1 MSKARLFRRLF
12 ATTGVPV
19 SVSRAS
25 EMKAPRYILWA
36 IGILAFLNVAFGLV
50 ASPASAAQSTTV
62 ETPATKATLVFAQD
76 GIAPGAKTVSGALV
90 LELEP
95 GWKTYW
101 RSPGEVGIPPQFD
114 WDGSENLKEARH
126 LWPAPD
132 RFTAFGIENFG
143 YETRVVFP
151 IEFSLDTPGEP
162 VRIALNLNLLICS
175 DVCVPEKLS
184 LDHELPLGSELDPA
198 SAEVISAALATIPL
212 EEMPSTVSSVQAFVD
227 VDQTE
232 LIVSLTG
239 TQPFGKVGLFPE
251 FGEGT
256 AFGKPDLRLNQDG
269 TALWARFPINTVGEI
284 AAPLSLTVTDEN
296 HGAFTLRPS
305 TLAAAPEPPFNPAGE
320 ANGLSKVVWFA
331 LVAVLGGLILN
342 VMPCVLPVLAIKV
355 SSLVSSG
362 GKDRAQIRTGL
373 IATTFGIMLFM
384 WLLAG
389 VLMALKVF
397 GISVGWGIQF
407 QNPLFLILLITLLI
421 AFVGNL
427 FGLFEISLPATLQTS
442 MSRAG
447 GQSHLGDVFTGFFA
461 AMLATPCSAPFLG
474 TAVAFALAGSNADI
488 GVIFTALGFG
498 LALPYLALALKPG
511 LASELPKPGPWM
523 VWVRIAMGVLL
534 LGTVAWLAWVMIGVA
549 GQMATVAT
557 LVIAAVIVGLLSS
570 AGSYGRIPVLLTI
583 PVLAFG
589 LFWAPSLA
597 PSEPTPIDQDVTT
610 SIWAPFERSAIAR
623 HVSRGHVVVVDVTAD
638 WCVTCKANK
647 ALVLDRE
654 PVVSALRA
662 DGIIAMQ
669 ADWTRPSDV
678 IARYLKANN
687 RFGIPFNAIYG
698 PGAPEGII
706 LPEVLSTQS
715 VLDAIEAAKPI
726 DLRARLKD
734 LAEL

>member
-1 MSKARLFRRLF
+1 M
-12 ATTGVPV
+12 
-19 SVSRAS
+19 
-25 EMKAPRYILWA
+25 
-36 IGILAFLNVAFGLV
+36 GILAFLSVAFGPV
-50 ASPASAAQSTTV
+50 ASPVSAVQSTTV

-90 LELEP
+90 LDLEP

-114 WDGSENLKEARH
+114 WQGSENVKEARH

-132 RFTAFGIENFG
+132 RFNAFGIENFG
-143 YETRVVFP
+143 YENRVVFP
-151 IEFSLDTPGEP
+151 IEFTLDKPGEP
-162 VRIALNLNLLICS
+162 ARIALNLDLLVCS
-175 DVCVPEKLS
+175 DVCVPEQLS
-184 LDHELPLGSELDPA
+184 LHHDLPLGSELDTV
-198 SAEVISAALATIPL
+198 SAEVISAALATIPSK
-212 EEMPSTVSSVQAFVD
+212 ETPSTVFSVRAFVD
-227 VDQTE
+227 ADQTE
-232 LIVSLTG
+232 LIISLTG
-239 TQPFGKVGLFPE
+239 TQPFDNIDLFPE

-256 AFGKPDLRLNQDG
+256 AFGKPDLRLNRDA
-269 TALWARFPINTVGEI
+269 TALWARFPINTVGEN
-284 AAPLSLTVTDEN
+284 AVPLSLTVTDEN
-296 HGAFTLRPS
+296 HGAFSARPMR
-305 TLAAAPEPPFNPAGE
+305 LAVAPEPPFNPAGE
-320 ANGLSKVVWFA
+320 ANGIGKIVWFA
-331 LVAVLGGLILN
+331 LIAVLGGFILN

-355 SSLVSSG
+355 SSLVTSG
-362 GKDRAQIRTGL
+362 GKDRVQIRTGL
-373 IATTFGIMLFM
+373 IATTLGIMLFM
-384 WLLAG
+384 WLLAAA
-389 VLMALKVF
+389 LMALKAI

-407 QNPLFLILLITLLI
+407 QNPLFLIVLITLLM

-427 FGLFEISLPATLQTS
+427 FGFFEISLPTGLQS
-442 MSRAG
+442 SVSRLG

-474 TAVAFALAGSNADI
+474 TAVAFALAGNNTDI
-488 GVIFTALGFG
+488 AVVFTALGLG

-511 LASELPKPGPWM
+511 LAYALPKPGPWM
-523 VWVRIAMGVLL
+523 ARVRIAMGVLL

-557 LVIAAVIVGLLSS
+557 LITGVVIVGLLSS
-570 AGSYGRIPVLLTI
+570 AGSYVRIPVLLTI

-678 IARYLKANN
+678 ISRYLKANN

>member
-1 MSKARLFRRLF
+1 MKRLQYVLLVLGF
-12 ATTGVPV
+12 
-19 SVSRAS
+19 
-25 EMKAPRYILWA
+25 
-36 IGILAFLNVAFGLV
+36 LAFLGVAFG
-50 ASPASAAQSTTV
+50 PAALPVSAAQSSTAQ
-62 ETPATKATLVFAQD
+62 TPTTKATLVFAQD

-114 WDGSENLKEARH
+114 WQGSENIKEARH
-126 LWPAPD
+126 LWPSPD

-151 IEFSLDTPGEP
+151 IEFTLDTPGEP
-162 VRIALNLNLLICS
+162 ARIALNLDLLVCS
-175 DVCVPEKLS
+175 DVCIPEKLS
-184 LDHELPLGSELDPA
+184 LNHDLPLGSALDPT
-198 SAEVISAALATIPL
+198 SAEVISAALATIPS
-212 EEMPSTVSSVQAFVD
+212 EETPSTVSSVRAFVD
-227 VDQTE
+227 ADQTE
-232 LIVSLTG
+232 LIVTLTG
-239 TQPFGKVGLFPE
+239 TQPFDKVDLFPE

-256 AFGKPDLRLNQDG
+256 AFGKPDLRVNQDG
-269 TALWARFPINTVGEI
+269 TTLWARFPINTVGES

-296 HGAFTLRPS
+296 HGAFTVLPPM
-305 TLAAAPEPPFNPAGE
+305 LALAPEPPFNPAGE
-320 ANGLSKVVWFA
+320 ANDIGKIVWFA
-331 LVAVLGGLILN
+331 LIAVLGGLILN

-355 SSLVSSG
+355 SSLVTSG

-384 WLLAG
+384 WLLAA
-389 VLMALKVF
+389 VLVALKSF

-407 QNPLFLILLITLLI
+407 QNPLFLIVLITLLM

-427 FGLFEISLPATLQTS
+427 FGFFEISLPTGLQTS

-474 TAVAFALAGSNADI
+474 TAVAFALAGSNTDI
-488 GVIFTALGFG
+488 AVVFTALGLG
-498 LALPYLALALKPG
+498 LALPYLGLALKPG
-511 LASELPKPGPWM
+511 LASALPKPGPWM

-557 LVIAAVIVGLLSS
+557 LIVAAVIVGLLSS
-570 AGSYGRIPVLLTI
+570 ARSYGRIPALLTI

-589 LFWAPSLA
+589 LFWAPNLA
-597 PSEPTPIDQDVTT
+597 PSEAGSISEDVA
-610 SIWAPFERSAIAR
+610 SSSWVPFERSAIAR
-623 HVSRGHVVVVDVTAD
+623 HVSRGQVVVVDVTAD

-654 PVVSALRA
+654 PVASALQA

-669 ADWTRPSDV
+669 ADWTRPNDA

-687 RFGIPFNAIYG
+687 RFGIPFNAVYG

-715 VLDAIEAAKPI
+715 VLDAIETAKPI
-726 DLRARLKD
+726 DLRARLK
-734 LAEL
+734 ELSEL

>member
-1 MSKARLFRRLF
+1 
-12 ATTGVPV
+12 
-19 SVSRAS
+19 
-25 EMKAPRYILWA
+25 
-36 IGILAFLNVAFGLV
+36 
-50 ASPASAAQSTTV
+50 
-62 ETPATKATLVFAQD
+62 
-76 GIAPGAKTVSGALV
+76 
-90 LELEP
+90 
-95 GWKTYW
+95 
-101 RSPGEVGIPPQFD
+101 
-114 WDGSENLKEARH
+114 
-126 LWPAPD
+126 
-132 RFTAFGIENFG
+132 
-143 YETRVVFP
+143 
-151 IEFSLDTPGEP
+151 
-162 VRIALNLNLLICS
+162 
-175 DVCVPEKLS
+175 
-184 LDHELPLGSELDPA
+184 
-198 SAEVISAALATIPL
+198 
-212 EEMPSTVSSVQAFVD
+212 
-227 VDQTE
+227 
-232 LIVSLTG
+232 
-239 TQPFGKVGLFPE
+239 
-251 FGEGT
+251 
-256 AFGKPDLRLNQDG
+256 
-269 TALWARFPINTVGEI
+269 
-284 AAPLSLTVTDEN
+284 
-296 HGAFTLRPS
+296 
-305 TLAAAPEPPFNPAGE
+305 
-320 ANGLSKVVWFA
+320 
-331 LVAVLGGLILN
+331 
-342 VMPCVLPVLAIKV
+342 VLPVLAIKV

-427 FGLFEISLPATLQTS
+427 FGLFEISLPTTLQTS

-511 LASELPKPGPWM
+511 LASALPKPGPWM

-557 LVIAAVIVGLLSS
+557 LITGVVIVGLLSS
-570 AGSYGRIPVLLTI
+570 AGIYGRIPVLLTI

-597 PSEPTPIDQDVTT
+597 PSELTPIDQDVTT

-662 DGIIAMQ
+662 DGIIALQ
-669 ADWTRPSDV
+669 ADWTRPNDT

-687 RFGIPFNAIYG
+687 RFGIPFNAVYG

-734 LAEL
+734 LSEL